1 MIYYLYKEYKMLNVP
16 NNMKIDLRQRIVKG
30 EINDRLQGMRLEQ
43 KFDPISKAQW
53 KIKQN
58 ELYLNTLRI
67 KNDPSLEQLLANEL
81 ENKNQGDPLIIKQ
94 ISNSLLLK
102 ITDKKISEYILERL
116 TLTEM
121 NRMNQYWPQIVND
134 LKKNNLK
141 LNKDTFISI
150 LKRNIEEPIDVN
162 LLDDVAIDPDANED
176 ILDQGLFDNN
186 LEEEKPYPKSNEN
199 NNDFINRIMNS
210 KSFVPGNEEEKTF
223 LEDTLIEIA
232 GLKTQELLLYIFKRS
247 GRNIKKSTK
256 KSILEEVATE
266 VGVQHKIYW
275 SNYED
280 KNEGNLK
287 TGNGLKVEK
296 MGKKKIFGKG
306 MEPKK
311 LEVNKFTIDMDK
323 LNKNILSVKYTSC
336 RAIVPS
342 LKPEKISD
350 DVKAVIINILE
361 KKYNIKLFDKLLTDD
376 QRIISTFVRT
386 LKIPDI
392 NMDNFD
398 RKYQQEYE
406 LLLGQVNS
414 GNSNEKV
421 KQQLKQYILRGI
433 SENLIPR
440 SFGLNQILHL

>member
-43 KFDPISKAQW
+43 KFDPISKAQC
-53 KIKQN
+53 KIKKN
-58 ELYLNTLRI
+58 DLYLNTLRI
-67 KNDPSLEQLLANEL
+67 KIDPSLEQLLANEL

-121 NRMNQYWPQIVND
+121 NRMNQYWSQIVND

>member
-1 MIYYLYKEYKMLNVP
+1 MLNVP
-16 NNMKIDLRQRIVKG
+16 NNMKIDLREKIAKG
-30 EINDRLQGMRLEQ
+30 EMNDRQQSMRLQQ
-43 KFDPISKAQW
+43 KLDPISKALW
-53 KIKQN
+53 KVKQN
-58 ELYLNTLRI
+58 ELYLNTLRV

-94 ISNSLLLK
+94 ISNSLLLR
-102 ITDKKISEYILERL
+102 ITDKEISEYILDRL
-116 TLTEM
+116 TVNEM
-121 NRMNQYWPQIVND
+121 NHMNQYWPQIIKD
-134 LKKNNLK
+134 LTKNNLK
-141 LNKDTFISI
+141 LNKDVFISI
-150 LKRNIEEPIDVN
+150 LKRNIDEPININ
-162 LLDDVAIDPDANED
+162 LLDDEVMNPEVNADDD
-176 ILDQGLFDNN
+176 ILEPGNLDNN
-186 LEEEKPYPKSNEN
+186 IEQDIIPYPKSNEN

-210 KSFVPGNEEEKTF
+210 KSFKPENEEENKF
-223 LEDTLIEIA
+223 LEDTHIEIA
-232 GLKTQELLLYIFKRS
+232 GLKTLGLLLYIFKRS

-256 KSILEEVATE
+256 KSTLEEVAIE

-275 SNYED
+275 TNYED

-287 TGNGLKVEK
+287 RGNGLKVKK

-306 MEPKK
+306 IESKK
-311 LEVNKFTIDMDK
+311 KEVNKFTIDMDK

-336 RAIVPS
+336 RAVVPS

-350 DVKAVIINILE
+350 DVKSVIINILE
-361 KKYNIKLFDKLLTDD
+361 KKYNINLFNKLLTDD

>member
-1 MIYYLYKEYKMLNVP
+1 
-16 NNMKIDLRQRIVKG
+16 MKIDLRQRIVKG

-121 NRMNQYWPQIVND
+121 NRMNQYWSQIVND

>member
-121 NRMNQYWPQIVND
+121 NRMNQYWSQIVND

-433 SENLIPR
+433 SEN
-440 SFGLNQILHL
+440 ILLQLLFYFFIRVT

>member
-16 NNMKIDLRQRIVKG
+16 NNMKIDLREKIAKG
-30 EINDRLQGMRLEQ
+30 EMNDRQQSMRLQQ
-43 KFDPISKAQW
+43 KLDPISKAQW

-121 NRMNQYWPQIVND
+121 NRMNQYWSQIVND

>member
-1 MIYYLYKEYKMLNVP
+1 MLNVP

-121 NRMNQYWPQIVND
+121 NRMNQYWSQIVND

-296 MGKKKIFGKG
+296 MGKKKDFWKRNGT
-306 MEPKK
+306 KK
-311 LEVNKFTIDMDK
+311 I
-323 LNKNILSVKYTSC
+323 
-336 RAIVPS
+336 
-342 LKPEKISD
+342 
-350 DVKAVIINILE
+350 
-361 KKYNIKLFDKLLTDD
+361 
-376 QRIISTFVRT
+376 
-386 LKIPDI
+386 
-392 NMDNFD
+392 
-398 RKYQQEYE
+398 
-406 LLLGQVNS
+406 G
-414 GNSNEKV
+414 
-421 KQQLKQYILRGI
+421 
-433 SENLIPR
+433 SE
-440 SFGLNQILHL
+440 